1 MRICTYNVR
10 NLFLDDAANADADAN
25 ANADADVEAS
35 ERDPYY
41 TKSPAEFRNLVKTIG
56 RVNADVLCLQEVST
70 RASLEKLNAALERPL
85 PHVGF
90 LPGNSN
96 RGIQLA
102 MLSRYPLCLS
112 SHAHLELTDEAG
124 GSLTEYDTAADAAAG
139 RTVPL
144 RFQRDLLLG
153 EIDAGPLGKLAIF
166 NTHLKSKTNRPWRLL
181 AADTIRV
188 AECQAISRIIEDYLE
203 RHPQRA
209 TVLLGDFNDIRSSES
224 LAPLF
229 AMPFTDPL
237 TDQLRGTGRN
247 PSTYWPR
254 RRMRIDHIL
263 LSPAAQACVR
273 QGSARIHSGRQAK
286 QASDHYPVSLELDMP
301 SR

>member
-10 NLFLDDAANADADAN
+10 NLFLDDAANAN
-25 ANADADVEAS
+25 AEVEPVA
-35 ERDPYY
+35 RDPYY
-41 TKSPAEFRNLVKTIG
+41 TKSPAEFRSLVKTIG
-56 RVNADVLCLQEVST
+56 RVNADVLCLQEVSSL
-70 RASLEKLNAALERPL
+70 ASLEKLNAELERPL

-102 MLSRYPLCLS
+102 ILSRYPLRLR
-112 SHAHLELTDEAG
+112 SHAQLELTDAAG
-124 GSLTEYDTAADAAAG
+124 GPLAEYDSEADAAAE

-153 EIDAGPLGKLAIF
+153 EIDAGPLGQLAIF

-181 AADTIRV
+181 AADTIRI
-188 AECQAISRIIEDYLE
+188 AECQAISAIVENYLE
-203 RHPQRA
+203 RHPNRA
-209 TVLLGDFNDIRSSES
+209 TLLLGDFNDTRNSES
-224 LAPLF
+224 LAHLF

-237 TDQLRGTGRN
+237 DDQLRRTGRN
-247 PSTYWPR
+247 PSTYWPK

-263 LSPAAQACVR
+263 VSPAAQAFVR
-273 QGSARIHSGRQAK
+273 KDSARIHSSRQAQK
-286 QASDHYPVSLELDMP
+286 ASDHYPVSLDLDLH
-301 SR
+301 